1 MPYQTL
7 LSGLYPPSPKLGL
20 IEGFFKEGSSA
31 LKKPNAPHFRISIPS
46 VWCKTAILLCWTLQ
60 LDAIW
65 N

>member
-31 LKKPNAPHFRISIPS
+31 LKKPSVTSMVATPHAFPFF
-46 VWCKTAILLCWTLQ
+46 
-60 LDAIW
+60 
-65 N
+65 